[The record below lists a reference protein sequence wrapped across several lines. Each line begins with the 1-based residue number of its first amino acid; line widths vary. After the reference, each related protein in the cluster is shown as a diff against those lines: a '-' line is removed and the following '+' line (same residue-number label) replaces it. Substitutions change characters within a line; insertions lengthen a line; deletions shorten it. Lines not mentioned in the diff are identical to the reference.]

1 MTMSVFAPIC
11 GIKNSKQWIKVDQ
24 MAYIKAKR
32 SGAVVLT
39 LILTVTV

>member
-1 MTMSVFAPIC
+1 MCVFTLIC

-24 MAYIKAKR
+24 VAYIKAKR

>member
-1 MTMSVFAPIC
+1 MSVFTPIC